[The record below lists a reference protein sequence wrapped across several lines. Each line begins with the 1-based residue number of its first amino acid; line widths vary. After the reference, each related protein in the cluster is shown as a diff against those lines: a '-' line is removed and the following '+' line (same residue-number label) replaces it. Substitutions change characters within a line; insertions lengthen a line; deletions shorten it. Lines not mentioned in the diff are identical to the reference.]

1 MVSRPGRPCAP
12 TIRGEPVTR
21 YLKDKQFTGFSGVSV
36 QLDPVA
42 GRSRRAS
49 IASAQWGRIG
59 AGISG
64 RLDRIPIWRRPRIA
78 TVPPVRDRLRSS
90 TIFVSMDL
98 EYDPKREA
106 VAAMKLAAEANGAE
120 RQRWITAALAWSE
133 LTRLRGAVEEASPKR
148 QLVAGA
154 RRSAFPTPSQAARPS
169 FRRSAMPH
177 PSTTSNPRW

>member
-1 MVSRPGRPCAP
+1 M
-12 TIRGEPVTR
+12 
-21 YLKDKQFTGFSGVSV
+21 

-106 VAAMKLAAEANGAE
+106 AAAMKLAAEANGAE

>member
-1 MVSRPGRPCAP
+1 M
-12 TIRGEPVTR
+12 
-21 YLKDKQFTGFSGVSV
+21 K
-36 QLDPVA
+36 
-42 GRSRRAS
+42 
-49 IASAQWGRIG
+49 WGRIG

-154 RRSAFPTPSQAARPS
+154 RRSAFPYPLSGC
-169 FRRSAMPH
+169 
-177 PSTTSNPRW
+177 